1 MYHQHSYSQGH
12 TGPPPAKRPK
22 GNPIITKYPPPPGYR
37 RPSQPPA
44 WTPPV
49 QLPYG
54 FQPNY
59 QTYGQPAHQQPQWSG
74 FQQPTNAPIAYPP
87 AAQPYYPNPSTA
99 YTAPQPAWPSQ
110 GFAHTGLPPWQQ
122 PSAQHGIPNTKRRH
136 SSARPQ
142 STRKSSMTDALDG
155 NGDPL
160 SPPKPG
166 SGCESYQNAL
176 EHEFDDECY
185 YSRHPDE
192 IEPTLSLGL
201 IEWHSALPTKLALPA
216 TFQEAE
222 LEALA
227 PRKPRPA
234 NEESI
239 SGYFTSDK
247 AHEALLS
254 VRQTEHWKEIC
265 DDVIY
270 REFAI
275 RTPHTLTI
283 WELIEKYRDRSDPT
297 WTTQSI
303 RDSRP
308 ALSRGATPIHSTE
321 DNDARSAA
329 SFHDAERSEQMDILG
344 DLEQALFLNQ
354 QSTSTRLRSQSQT
367 QSQTQ
372 SQNHSRTHSRTPSR
386 SHSRANSISSSNAGE
401 RITRPIPLAPVR
413 DQNQETILAALGVT
427 GSPKLVYQTPG
438 PALGAPPP
446 SSSQHSRANSV
457 CSVQSDT
464 RRPTSRHASM
474 EPTTQTGAIGS
485 EMKGKAYGE
494 LDLDATPRPKYE
506 RVDSGR
512 KRSFAEVEGE
522 ATPRQGRLKVVK
534 A

>member
-12 TGPPPAKRPK
+12 SGPPPAKRPK

-37 RPSQPPA
+37 RPSQPPV

-49 QLPYG
+49 QQPYG

-59 QTYGQPAHQQPQWSG
+59 PTYGQPVHQVPQWSG
-74 FQQPTNAPIAYPP
+74 FQQPSNAPIVVCPP
-87 AAQPYYPNPSTA
+87 TAQPCYPNHSSA
-99 YTAPQPAWPSQ
+99 YTTPQPAWPGQ
-110 GFAHTGLPPWQQ
+110 GFAPTRLPPWQQ
-122 PSAQHGIPNTKRRH
+122 PPSQHDIANNKRRH
-136 SSARPQ
+136 SSNRPQ
-142 STRKSSMTDALDG
+142 NTRNPSVTDPLDG

-160 SPPKPG
+160 SPPRPG
-166 SGCESYQNAL
+166 TGSESYQNAL

-185 YSRHPDE
+185 FSRHPDE

-239 SGYFTSDK
+239 SEYFASDK

-254 VRQTEHWKEIC
+254 VRQTDHWKEIC
-265 DDVIY
+265 DDVVY
-270 REFAI
+270 REFAV
-275 RTPHTLTI
+275 RAPHTLTL
-283 WELIEKYRDRSDPT
+283 WELIEKYRDRPDPSWTMQSDRDPT
-297 WTTQSI
+297 
-303 RDSRP
+303 P
-308 ALSRGATPIHSTE
+308 ALSRGATPMHST
-321 DNDARSAA
+321 DDHDARST
-329 SFHDAERSEQMDILG
+329 SSLPDAEQSEQMDILG

-354 QSTSTRLRSQSQT
+354 QSNPTRLRS
-367 QSQTQ
+367 
-372 SQNHSRTHSRTPSR
+372 HSRTRSRAQSR
-386 SHSRANSISSSNAGE
+386 SHSRTNSVSSSNAGE
-401 RITRPIPLAPVR
+401 RLTRPIPLAPIR
-413 DQNQETILAALGVT
+413 DQNQENILAALGVT

-446 SSSQHSRANSV
+446 PSSSQHSRANSV

-464 RRPTSRHASM
+464 RRPRSRPASM
-474 EPTTQTGAIGS
+474 EPTTQTGVLGS
-485 EMKGKAYGE
+485 GRADKRYGD

-512 KRSFAEVEGE
+512 KRSFGEVEEQGE
-522 ATPRQGRLKVVK
+522 ATPRQGRFKVVK